1 MPDYCFGKYSHLI
14 VQLLISSFIACEAN
28 VLISLIILQ
37 ISFKSCYFAWDSI
50 NSGASFCILWKVFS
64 LLFTKVAL
72 SYILIRS
79 VLYIFVSWN
88 FLLLFTLF
96 FWYIFVYIFQ
106 MPSHPVVL
114 GSTDRTHFKKSLI
127 GCFWAHFLI
136 PKSSKLPWSW
146 KIVSSSWIGKCG
158 AISARIYIYFLKD
171 TGSNYQKYHYNCLMA
186 QPLVLLYQFFF
197 SHSLQ
202 AIYAYSLCT

>member
-1 MPDYCFGKYSHLI
+1 MFFNLI

-114 GSTDRTHFKKSLI
+114 GSIDRTHFKKSLI
-127 GCFWAHFLI
+127 GCFWAHFLSQNHQNFLD
-136 PKSSKLPWSW
+136 PEKLFLLLELASVGPFQPESTFTSLRIQVQTT
-146 KIVSSSWIGKCG
+146 KNINTIV
-158 AISARIYIYFLKD
+158 
-171 TGSNYQKYHYNCLMA
+171 
-186 QPLVLLYQFFF
+186 
-197 SHSLQ
+197 
-202 AIYAYSLCT
+202 